1 MSAGTL
7 APSACAPSTKEQT
20 VIHRRAFVASALA
33 AVLAVPGAGLVAA
46 QQKRASPHDTV
57 KATIDG
63 ANVSITYGR
72 PYVKGRKIFGG
83 LEPYGKVWR
92 LGADEA
98 TILETDKALMIGPIH
113 VNPGKISLYTLLDE
127 KEWKLVLNRQ
137 VGQWGTE
144 YSPAQDL
151 ARLAMKTEKLATSVE
166 QLTIAIEK
174 NPAGKGG
181 LIVVQWETTKA
192 SIAFGTM

>member
-1 MSAGTL
+1 MI
-7 APSACAPSTKEQT
+7 Q
-20 VIHRRAFVASALA
+20 RRAFVASALVA
-33 AVLAVPGAGLVAA
+33 ALALPAGLAA
-46 QQKRASPHDTV
+46 QQKRASPHETV

-63 ANVSITYGR
+63 ATVSITYGR
-72 PYVKGRKIFGG
+72 PYMKGRKIFGG

-98 TILETDKALMIGPIH
+98 TILETDKALMIGAVH
-113 VNPGKISLYTLLDE
+113 VNPGRISLYALLDAAQ
-127 KEWKLVLNRQ
+127 WQLVLNKQ

-144 YSPAQDL
+144 YTQAQDL
-151 ARLAMKTEKLATSVE
+151 ARVPMKTEKLPAPVE

-181 LIVVQWETTKA
+181 QIVVTWETTKA
-192 SIAFGTM
+192 TLAFSPM

>member
-1 MSAGTL
+1 
-7 APSACAPSTKEQT
+7 
-20 VIHRRAFVASALA
+20 VIQRRAFVASALVT
-33 AVLAVPGAGLVAA
+33 VLAVPAAGLVAA
-46 QQKRASPHDTV
+46 QEKRASPHDTV
-57 KATIDG
+57 KASIDG
-63 ANVSITYGR
+63 AAISVTYGR
-72 PYVKGRKIFGG
+72 PYMKGRKIFGG

-127 KEWKLVLNRQ
+127 KQWKLVLNKQ

-144 YSPAQDL
+144 YSQAQDL
-151 ARLAMKTEKLATSVE
+151 ARVDMKTEKLAAPVE
-166 QLTIAIEK
+166 QLTITIEK

-181 LIVVQWETTKA
+181 LLVAQWETTKA
-192 SIAFGTM
+192 SVAFTTM

>member
-1 MSAGTL
+1 MI
-7 APSACAPSTKEQT
+7 Q
-20 VIHRRAFVASALA
+20 RRAFVASALVA
-33 AVLAVPGAGLVAA
+33 ALVVPAGLVAA
-46 QQKRASPHDTV
+46 QQKRASPHETV

-63 ANVSITYGR
+63 ATISVTYGR

-98 TILETDKALMIGPIH
+98 TILETDKALMIGPVH
-113 VNPGKISLYTLLDE
+113 VNPGKISLYALLDA
-127 KEWKLVLNRQ
+127 KQWRLVLNKQ

-144 YSPAQDL
+144 YNQAQDL
-151 ARLAMKTEKLATSVE
+151 ARVPMKMETLSTPVE
-166 QLTIAIEK
+166 QHTITIEK

-181 LIVVQWETTKA
+181 LLVVQWETTKA
-192 SIAFGTM
+192 TVAFTTM

>member
-1 MSAGTL
+1 
-7 APSACAPSTKEQT
+7 
-20 VIHRRAFVASALA
+20 VIQRRAFVASALVA
-33 AVLAVPGAGLVAA
+33 ALAVPAGLVAA
-46 QQKRASPHDTV
+46 QQKRASPHETV

-63 ANVSITYGR
+63 ANISVTYGR
-72 PYVKGRKIFGG
+72 PYMKGRKIFGG

-113 VNPGKISLYTLLDE
+113 VNPGKISLYALLDE
-127 KEWKLVLNRQ
+127 KEWRLVLNKQ

-144 YSPAQDL
+144 YNQAQDL
-151 ARLAMKTEKLATSVE
+151 ARVAMKTEKLAVPIE

-181 LIVVQWETTKA
+181 VLVVQWETTKA
-192 SIAFGTM
+192 SVAFTTM